1 MGLGDFPWDN
11 GASNWGLSP
20 PRAARAGAC
29 STEPSLGFRVNTG
42 MHHLYGQGEERR
54 LSWGG
59 CMRQPLCIQPPLH
72 CTGLGGGGG
81 VLQGGF
87 SQPCRASAAVPS
99 TGIPHS
105 CFLPPNL
112 TGTSG
117 GAGSSPPPTPPQLLP
132 ALPSTPPVL
141 ATVLTAAPKANR
153 SPPGSRFPSKMPTL
167 GLTPLQPSH
176 LPSASPGGFYCPH
189 PSPILHPF
197 GAPCCHMG
205 AEPNG
210 AQHAVC
216 PPTHPDAAP
225 HGGPA
230 VLWHI
235 GKSRTPP
242 SPPGHRYPHLS
253 ASSNHTH
260 HPLGAPTTQH
270 SFTPPPPPA
279 SHGSLLFLLPIIPHC
294 NSGGGRGGAGALS
307 RVCRCGVRTWVT
319 HRPRCHPPPT
329 ISSQGGVCVFGG
341 APPAPQPPHPHACGA
356 LRLRVG
362 KPRQRGGHD
371 QGVGS
376 SGGAQFAPPTPPP
389 RSAPTF
395 LPPDPTQPQDVA
407 SPRSTHRHP

>member
-1 MGLGDFPWDN
+1 
-11 GASNWGLSP
+11 
-20 PRAARAGAC
+20 
-29 STEPSLGFRVNTG
+29 
-42 MHHLYGQGEERR
+42 
-54 LSWGG
+54 
-59 CMRQPLCIQPPLH
+59 MRQSVCIQPPPH

-117 GAGSSPPPTPPQLLP
+117 GAGSSPPPPPPQLLP
-132 ALPSTPPVL
+132 ALPSTPPAL

-197 GAPCCHMG
+197 GAPRCHTG

-242 SPPGHRYPHLS
+242 SPPRAPISPSQCILKPHPPPFGCTHNS
-253 ASSNHTH
+253 AFLH
-260 HPLGAPTTQH
+260 
-270 SFTPPPPPA
+270 PPPPTC
-279 SHGSLLFLLPIIPHC
+279 IP
-294 NSGGGRGGAGALS
+294 
-307 RVCRCGVRTWVT
+307 W
-319 HRPRCHPPPT
+319 
-329 ISSQGGVCVFGG
+329 ISSFSL
-341 APPAPQPPHPHACGA
+341 AHH
-356 LRLRVG
+356 
-362 KPRQRGGHD
+362 
-371 QGVGS
+371 
-376 SGGAQFAPPTPPP
+376 
-389 RSAPTF
+389 
-395 LPPDPTQPQDVA
+395 
-407 SPRSTHRHP
+407 SPLQ